1 MQNDYSLEKQ
11 SSFLIYDAAAG
22 SGKTFTLVKEYLK
35 QILSSKSEDYFKH
48 LLAITFTNKA
58 VAEMKQRIVENL
70 VNFSN
75 EKSIAEPLPMMLK
88 ISEETGKNLVEI
100 HTQSQKVL
108 KNLLHN
114 YAAFSVETIDRF
126 NHRLIRTFARDLK
139 LATNFE
145 VTLETNELLA
155 EAVDL
160 LLSKAGENKE
170 ITKVLLDFAL
180 EKTDDDK
187 SWDISRDIA
196 NAAKLLYDEND
207 SDHVSILKQKSLEDF
222 LEFKKQLILKK
233 KKLSEEI
240 ETIALQT
247 LQLIEESGLQ
257 DDDFSGS
264 YLPKHFQKLSNGRY
278 DVNFSAKWQETM
290 GEKPLYPKRVS
301 AEIGAIIDELTP
313 SFIVNFQQ
321 SKQLVFQLLLI
332 ENMLKNITPL
342 SVINLV
348 NQEIEAIKEEKNLLP
363 ISEFNSLI
371 NKEIKNQPAPF
382 IYERL
387 GEKYHHFFIDEF
399 QDTSKLQWENLIPL
413 IDNALSQQLEPYS
426 GSLLLVGDAKQSIY
440 RWRGGLPEQFMGL
453 YGNEN
458 PFQRAKEVSS
468 LDTNFRSCA
477 EIVKFNNEFFTKIAT
492 YFANV
497 NHGKLYEEGNK
508 QKLNAK
514 EGGYVK
520 FEFIEKQNKT
530 EKEEAYSSLVFE
542 TINNLKSKGFSESD
556 ICILTRKKAD
566 GIALGTFLME
576 QGVSVISSETLLLQS
591 SPFVQMLVFSLQ
603 VCLYPNNDEAK
614 IQLLD
619 LLHEHLNIPEEKHT
633 FFSKFLSISEANF
646 SEILKEYRIDFSFAE
661 MRSVSLYE
669 AFEYCIEKF
678 QIAGFADAYL
688 FGFMDLVYE
697 FEQQPQADKIS
708 FLDYWET
715 KKDSAS
721 IPASEGTNAVQLMT
735 IHKAKGLEF
744 PIVIFPFAD
753 IQLYDGKYDK
763 LWYSL
768 ENEDFNFKESQIN
781 YKAEIADY
789 GEIGETMY
797 NEHRSQLELDN
808 INLLYVTLTRAI
820 EKLYIFSEMPSA
832 PKDGIPSTYNHLF
845 MEFLKQKELW
855 SGDQMV
861 YEFGKNS
868 EKNSSLSATSAQEK
882 EIIIQIEPRYL
893 SSNPKMHGLKI
904 VSSEE
909 IYLEAET
916 VAAITAGN
924 LLHDTMA
931 QIYSEADV
939 ERVLAELEERAIIPE
954 AEFEILQ
961 ATVYQIIEHPDL
973 KKLFAGTDKV
983 FNERS
988 IITKDGLILR
998 PDRINICTE
1007 NTSVI
1012 VDYKTGSPKIYH
1024 NDQLIDYAN
1033 ALSDMGFIVSEKM
1046 LIYSN
1051 EKNIVINK
1059 V

>member
-1 MQNDYSLEKQ
+1 MEKQ
-11 SSFLIYDAAAG
+11 TSFSIYDAAAG

-58 VAEMKQRIVENL
+58 VAEMKQRIVETL
-70 VNFSN
+70 VNFSE
-75 EKSIAEPLPMMLK
+75 EKSIAQPLPMMLK
-88 ISEETGKNLVEI
+88 IADETDKSLVEI
-100 HTQSQKVL
+100 QTQSKKII

-196 NAAKLLYDEND
+196 EAAKLLYDENE
-207 SDHVSILKQKSLEDF
+207 SGHVSLLKQKSLEDF
-222 LEFKKQLILKK
+222 LAFKKQLILKK
-233 KKLSEEI
+233 KELSEAI
-240 ETIALQT
+240 EAIASET
-247 LQLIEESGLQ
+247 LQLIAESGLQ
-257 DDDFSGS
+257 FDDFSGS
-264 YLPKHFQKLSNGRY
+264 YLPKHFQNLSIGRY
-278 DVNFSAKWQETM
+278 DLNFGAKWQETM
-290 GEKPLYPKRVS
+290 GEKPLYPGRVS
-301 AEIGAIIDELTP
+301 AAIGGIIDELTP
-313 SFIVNFQQ
+313 NFIENFQQ
-321 SKQLVFQLLLI
+321 TKALVFQLLLV

-348 NQEIEAIKEEKNLLP
+348 NHEIETIKEEKNVLP

-387 GEKYHHFFIDEF
+387 GEKYRHFFIDEF

-413 IDNALSQQLEPYS
+413 IDNALSQQLEPTS

-440 RWRGGLPEQFMGL
+440 RWRGGLPEQFMDL
-453 YGNEN
+453 YGNYN
-458 PFQRAKEVSS
+458 PFQREKEVFP

-477 EIVKFNNEFFTKIAT
+477 EIVKFNNEFFTKISS

-497 NHGKLYEEGNK
+497 DHGKLYEEGNK

-520 FEFIEKQNKT
+520 FEFIEKQNKA
-530 EKEEAYSSLVFE
+530 EKEETYSKLVLE
-542 TINNLKSKGFSESD
+542 TIRDVKNKGFSESD
-556 ICILTRKKAD
+556 VCILTRKKAD
-566 GIALGTFLME
+566 GIALGAFLME
-576 QGVSVISSETLLLQS
+576 QGVPVISSETLLLQS
-591 SPFVQMLVFSLQ
+591 SNLVQILVFSLQ

-619 LLHEHLNIPEEKHT
+619 LLYDQLNIAEEKHT
-633 FFSKFLSISEANF
+633 FFTKFLNISEARF
-646 SEILKEYRIDFSFAE
+646 SENLREYGVDFSFAE
-661 MRSVSLYE
+661 MCTVSLYE

-678 QIAGFADAYL
+678 KIAEVADAYL

-708 FLDYWET
+708 FLDHWET
-715 KKDSAS
+715 KRENAS
-721 IPASEGTNAVQLMT
+721 IPASKGTNAVQLMT

-744 PIVIFPFAD
+744 PVVIFPFAD
-753 IQLYDGKYDK
+753 MQLYDGKYDK
-763 LWYSL
+763 LWFPL
-768 ENEDFNFKESQIN
+768 ENEDFSFKEAQIN
-781 YKAEIADY
+781 YKSEIVNY
-789 GEIGETMY
+789 GEIGEQMY
-797 NEHRSQLELDN
+797 NEHRSQLELDT
-808 INLLYVTLTRAI
+808 INLLYVTLTRAV
-820 EKLYIFSEMPSA
+820 EKLFVFAEMPTE

-845 MEFLKQKELW
+845 MEFLKQKNMW
-855 SGDQMV
+855 NGDQMI

-868 EKNSSLSATSAQEK
+868 ENTSKKK
-882 EIIIQIEPRYL
+882 EVISQMEPKYL
-893 SSNPKMHGLKI
+893 SSNPNTHGLKI
-904 VSSEE
+904 VASEE
-909 IYLEAET
+909 MFLETET

-931 QIYSEADV
+931 QIYSGADA
-939 ERVLAELEERAIIPE
+939 ERVLAELEMRAIIPKE
-954 AEFEILQ
+954 EFDSLQ
-961 ATVYQIIEHPDL
+961 KTVFQIIQHPDL
-973 KKLFAGTDKV
+973 KKLFDGTDKV
-983 FNERS
+983 YNERS
-988 IITKDGLILR
+988 IITKDGLVLR
-998 PDRINICTE
+998 PDRININSE
-1007 NTSVI
+1007 NASTI
-1012 VDYKTGSPKIYH
+1012 IDYKTGNPKIYH

-1033 ALSDMGFIVSEKM
+1033 ALQDMGFIVSEKM

-1051 EKNIVINK
+1051 EDEIVINK

>member
-1 MQNDYSLEKQ
+1 MQNDNALEKQ
-11 SSFLIYDAAAG
+11 SSFSIYDAAAG

-48 LLAITFTNKA
+48 ILAITFTNKA
-58 VAEMKQRIVENL
+58 VAEMKQRIVETL
-70 VNFSN
+70 VSFSE
-75 EKSIAEPLPMMLK
+75 EKSVTEPLPMMLK
-88 ISEETGKNLVEI
+88 IAEETGKSLSEI
-100 HTQSQKVL
+100 QIQSKKIL

-196 NAAKLLYDEND
+196 SAAKLLYNEND
-207 SDHVSILKQKSLEDF
+207 SSHVSILKQKSLEDF

-240 ETIALQT
+240 ETIASQT

-257 DDDFSGS
+257 YDDFSGS
-264 YLPKHFQKLSNGRY
+264 YLPKHFQNLSMGRY
-278 DVNFSAKWQETM
+278 DINFSAKWQETM
-290 GEKPLYPKRVS
+290 GEKPLYPGRVS

-313 SFIVNFQQ
+313 NFNTNFQQ
-321 SKQLVFQLLLI
+321 TKELVFKVLLV
-332 ENMLKNITPL
+332 ENMLKNIIPL

-348 NQEIEAIKEEKNLLP
+348 NQEIETIKEEKNILP

-387 GEKYHHFFIDEF
+387 GEKYRHFFIDEF
-399 QDTSKLQWENLIPL
+399 QDTSKLQWENLVPL
-413 IDNALSQQLEPYS
+413 IDNALSQQLEPTS

-453 YGNEN
+453 YGDSN
-458 PFQRAKEVSS
+458 PFQREKEVFP
-468 LDTNFRSCA
+468 LDTNYRSCA
-477 EIVKFNNEFFTKIAT
+477 EIVDFNNQFFSFVSS
-492 YFANV
+492 YFANAG
-497 NHGKLYEEGNK
+497 HGKLYHDGNN
-508 QKLNAK
+508 QKCTDK
-514 EGGYVK
+514 EDGYIK

-530 EKEEAYSSLVFE
+530 EKEEAYATLVYD
-542 TINNLKSKGFSESD
+542 TINNVKSNGFSESD

-566 GIALGTFLME
+566 GIALGASLME
-576 QGVSVISSETLLLQS
+576 QGVPVISSETLLLQS
-591 SPFVQMLVFSLQ
+591 SALVQILVLSLQ

-619 LLHEHLNIPEEKHT
+619 LLHDHLNISEEKHT
-633 FFSKFLSISEANF
+633 FFTKFLNISEAKF
-646 SEILKEYRIDFSFAE
+646 TEYLMEYSVDFIFVE

-678 QIAGFADAYL
+678 KIADAADAYL
-688 FGFMDLVYE
+688 FGFMDLVFE
-697 FEQQPQADKIS
+697 FEQKPLADKNS
-708 FLDYWET
+708 FLDHWET
-715 KKDSAS
+715 KKESAS

-744 PIVIFPFAD
+744 PVVIFPFAD

-763 LWYSL
+763 LWYPL
-768 ENEDFNFKESQIN
+768 ENEDFNFKEAQIN
-781 YKAEIADY
+781 YKAEVANY
-789 GEIGETMY
+789 SEVGEKMY
-797 NEHRSQLELDN
+797 NDHRSQLELDN

-820 EKLYIFSEMPSA
+820 EKLFVFAEMPSES
-832 PKDGIPSTYNHLF
+832 KDGLPSTYNHLF
-845 MEFLKQKELW
+845 MEFLKQKSMW
-855 SGDQMV
+855 NSDQMV

-868 EKNSSLSATSAQEK
+868 EKISKKK
-882 EIIIQIEPRYL
+882 EVISQLTPKYL
-893 SSNPKMHGLKI
+893 SSNPNAHGLKI

-909 IYLEAET
+909 IYLETET
-916 VAAITAGN
+916 AAAITAGN

-931 QIYSEADV
+931 QIYSEADA
-939 ERVLAELEERAIIPE
+939 ERVLVELEERAIILKK
-954 AEFEILQ
+954 EFDVLKK
-961 ATVYQIIEHPDL
+961 TVTQIIQHSNL
-973 KKLFAGTDKV
+973 KKLFDGTDKV
-983 FNERS
+983 FNERN
-988 IITKDGLILR
+988 IITKDGFILR
-998 PDRINICTE
+998 PDRININSE
-1007 NTSVI
+1007 NVSTLI
-1012 VDYKTGSPKIYH
+1012 DYKTGSPNIWH
-1024 NDQLIDYAN
+1024 SDQLIDYAN
-1033 ALSDMGFIVSEKM
+1033 ALLDMGFMVSEKM

-1051 EKNIVINK
+1051 EGEIVINK

>member
-1 MQNDYSLEKQ
+1 MQKEYFLENQ
-11 SSFLIYDAAAG
+11 SSFSIYDAAAG

-58 VAEMKQRIVENL
+58 VAEMKQRIVETL
-70 VNFSN
+70 VNFSE
-75 EKSIAEPLPMMLK
+75 EKSVVEPLPMMLK
-88 ISEETGKNLVEI
+88 ISEETGKSLVEI
-100 HTQSQKVL
+100 QAQSKKIL

-145 VTLETNELLA
+145 ITLETNELLA

-196 NAAKLLYDEND
+196 NAAKLLYDENE
-207 SDHVSILKQKSLEDF
+207 SGHVSILKQKSLEDF

-233 KKLSEEI
+233 KKLSEAI
-240 ETIALQT
+240 ETIASET
-247 LQLIEESGLQ
+247 LQLIDESGLQ
-257 DDDFSGS
+257 FDDFSGS
-264 YLPKHFQKLSNGRY
+264 YLPKHFQNLSIGRY
-278 DVNFSAKWQETM
+278 DLNFGAKWQETM
-290 GEKPLYPKRVS
+290 GEKPLYPGRVS
-301 AEIGAIIDELTP
+301 AAIGGIIDELTP
-313 SFIVNFQQ
+313 NFIANFQQ
-321 SKQLVFQLLLI
+321 TKALVFQLLLV

-348 NQEIEAIKEEKNLLP
+348 NHEIETIKEEKNILP

-387 GEKYHHFFIDEF
+387 GEKYRHFFIDEF

-413 IDNALSQQLEPYS
+413 IDNALSQQLEPTS

-453 YGNEN
+453 YNTIN
-458 PFQRAKEVSS
+458 PFSREKEVLS
-468 LDTNFRSCA
+468 LETNYRSCA
-477 EIVKFNNEFFTKIAT
+477 EIVDFNNQFFTFVSS
-492 YFANV
+492 YFANE
-497 NHGKLYEEGNK
+497 NHVKLYINGNK
-508 QKLNAK
+508 QNQNDKRD
-514 EGGYVK
+514 GYIK
-520 FEFIEKQNKT
+520 FEFIPKQNKA
-530 EKEEAYSSLVFE
+530 EKQEAYSNLVLK
-542 TINNLKSKGFSESD
+542 TIQNLKENGFLESD
-556 ICILTRKKAD
+556 VCILTRKKAD
-566 GIALGTFLME
+566 GIALGAFLME
-576 QGVSVISSETLLLQS
+576 QGVPVISSETLLLQS
-591 SPFVQMLVFSLQ
+591 SNLVQILVFSLQ

-619 LLHEHLNIPEEKHT
+619 LLYDQLNISEEKHT
-633 FFSKFLSISEANF
+633 FFTKFLNISEARF
-646 SEILKEYRIDFSFAE
+646 SENLREYGVDFSFAE
-661 MRSVSLYE
+661 MRTVSLYE

-678 QIAGFADAYL
+678 KIAEVADAYL

-697 FEQQPQADKIS
+697 FEQQPLADKIS
-708 FLDYWET
+708 FLDHWET
-715 KKDSAS
+715 KRESAS

-744 PIVIFPFAD
+744 PVVIFPFAD
-753 IQLYDGKYDK
+753 MQLYDGKYDK
-763 LWYSL
+763 LWYPL
-768 ENEDFNFKESQIN
+768 ENEDFSFKEAQIN
-781 YKAEIADY
+781 YKSEVANY
-789 GEIGETMY
+789 SEIGEQMY
-797 NEHRSQLELDN
+797 NEHRSQLELDT
-808 INLLYVTLTRAI
+808 INLLYVTLTRAV
-820 EKLYIFSEMPSA
+820 EKLFVFAEMPTE

-845 MEFLKQKELW
+845 MEFLKQKGIW
-855 SGDQMV
+855 NGDQMV

-868 EKNSSLSATSAQEK
+868 EKISKEK
-882 EIIIQIEPRYL
+882 HVVSQMDPKYL
-893 SSNPKMHGLKI
+893 SSNPKTHGLKI
-904 VSSEE
+904 VASEE
-909 IYLEAET
+909 MFLETET

-931 QIYSEADV
+931 KIYSEADA
-939 ERVLAELEERAIIPE
+939 ERVLMELEERAIVPKE
-954 AEFEILQ
+954 EFDIL
-961 ATVYQIIEHPDL
+961 TNTIHQIVQHPDL
-973 KKLFAGTDKV
+973 KKLFDGTDKV
-983 FNERS
+983 YNERS
-988 IITKDGLILR
+988 IITKDGLVLR
-998 PDRINICTE
+998 PDRININSE
-1007 NTSVI
+1007 NVSTI
-1012 VDYKTGSPKIYH
+1012 IDYKTGSPKIYH
-1024 NDQLIDYAN
+1024 NDQLIDYVN
-1033 ALSDMGFIVSEKM
+1033 ALQDMGFIVSEKM

-1051 EKNIVINK
+1051 EDEIVINK

>member
-1 MQNDYSLEKQ
+1 MQNENSVEKQ
-11 SSFLIYDAAAG
+11 SSFSIYDAAAG

-58 VAEMKQRIVENL
+58 VTEMKQRIVETL
-70 VNFSN
+70 VNFSE
-75 EKSIAEPLPMMLK
+75 EKSVAEPLPMMLK
-88 ISEETGKNLVEI
+88 IAEETDKSLVEI
-100 HTQSQKVL
+100 QMQSRKII

-196 NAAKLLYDEND
+196 EAAKLLYDENN
-207 SDHVSILKQKSLEDF
+207 SGHVSVLKEKSLEDF
-222 LEFKKQLILKK
+222 LEFKKQLVLKK
-233 KKLSEEI
+233 KLLSQKI
-240 ETIALQT
+240 ESIASQT

-257 DDDFSGS
+257 DDDFSGG
-264 YLPKHFQKLSNGRY
+264 YLPKHFQNLSVGRY

-301 AEIGAIIDELTP
+301 AAIGGIIDELTP
-313 SFIVNFQQ
+313 HFIVNFQQ
-321 SKQLVFQLLLI
+321 TKELVFKVLLF

-348 NQEIEAIKEEKNLLP
+348 NHEIETIKEEKNVLP

-387 GEKYHHFFIDEF
+387 GEKYRHFFIDEF

-413 IDNALSQQLEPYS
+413 IDNALSQELEPSS

-453 YGNEN
+453 CRNEN
-458 PFQRAKEVSS
+458 PFQREKKILA
-468 LDTNFRSCA
+468 LGTNYRSCK
-477 EIVKFNNEFFTKIAT
+477 EIVDFNNEFFTFISS
-492 YFANV
+492 YFADVGHEN
-497 NHGKLYEEGNK
+497 LYLEGNK
-508 QKLNAK
+508 QNFNDKK
-514 EGGYVK
+514 DGYVK
-520 FEFIEKQNKT
+520 FEFVEKQNKT
-530 EKEEAYSSLVFE
+530 EKTEAYSTLVLE
-542 TINNLKSKGFSESD
+542 TIHEVKNKGFSESD

-566 GIALGTFLME
+566 GIALGSFLME

-591 SPFVQMLVFSLQ
+591 SPFVEMLVFSLQ
-603 VCLYPNNDEAK
+603 FCLQPNNDEAK

-619 LLHEHLNIPEEKHT
+619 LLHDHLNISEAKHT
-633 FFSKFLSISEANF
+633 FFTKFLNISDQKFTEN
-646 SEILKEYRIDFSFAE
+646 LKKYDVDFSFAE
-661 MRSVSLYE
+661 MGSVSLYE
-669 AFEYCIEKF
+669 AFEYCMEKF
-678 QIAGFADAYL
+678 KIADVADAYL

-697 FEQQPQADKIS
+697 FEQQPQADKFS
-708 FLDYWET
+708 FMDYWET

-753 IQLYDGKYDK
+753 IQLFDGKHDK
-763 LWYSL
+763 LWYPL
-768 ENEDFNFKESQIN
+768 ANENFSFKKAQINFKS
-781 YKAEIADY
+781 EIANY
-789 GEIGETMY
+789 GEIGEQMY
-797 NEHRSQLELDN
+797 HEHRSQLELDN
-808 INLLYVTLTRAI
+808 INLLYVTLTRAV
-820 EKLYIFSEMPSA
+820 EKLYVFAEMPTE
-832 PKDGIPSTYNHLF
+832 PKDGIPSSYNHLF
-845 MEFLKQKELW
+845 MKFLKQGGMW
-855 SGDQMV
+855 NSDQRV
-861 YEFGKNS
+861 YEFGKNL
-868 EKNSSLSATSAQEK
+868 EKTSKEK
-882 EIIIQIEPRYL
+882 EVVPQIRPKYL
-893 SSNPKMHGLKI
+893 SSNPQKHGLKI
-904 VSSEE
+904 VPSQET
-909 IYLEAET
+909 YLETET

-931 QIYSEADV
+931 QIYTEIDA
-939 ERVLAELEERAIIPE
+939 ERVLMELEDRAIIPKD
-954 AEFEILQ
+954 EFDSLRK
-961 ATVYQIIEHPDL
+961 TVYQIIQHTDL
-973 KKLFAGTDKV
+973 RKLFDGTYKV
-983 FNERS
+983 YNERS
-988 IITKDGLILR
+988 IITKDGLVLR
-998 PDRINICTE
+998 PDRINISTA

-1012 VDYKTGSPKIYH
+1012 VDYKSGSPKIYH

-1033 ALSDMGFIVSEKM
+1033 ALQDMGFVVSEKM

-1051 EKNIVINK
+1051 KDEIVINK

>member
-1 MQNDYSLEKQ
+1 MQNDNALEKQ
-11 SSFLIYDAAAG
+11 FSFSIYDAAAG

-35 QILSSKSEDYFKH
+35 QILSSTSEDYFKH

-58 VAEMKQRIVENL
+58 VAEMKQRIVETL
-70 VNFSN
+70 VNFSE
-75 EKSIAEPLPMMLK
+75 EKSINEPLPMMLK
-88 ISEETGKNLVEI
+88 IAEETGKNLGEI
-100 HTQSQKVL
+100 QIQSQKIL

-196 NAAKLLYDEND
+196 SAAKLIYNEND
-207 SDHVSILKQKSLEDF
+207 STHVSILKQKSLEDF

-240 ETIALQT
+240 EAIASQT

-257 DDDFSGS
+257 HSDFIRGT
-264 YLPKHFQKLSNGRY
+264 LPNHFLKLKEGNYNVYANKLQENLEEGKGLYKVKEDAFIVSTIDSLVPNLLSNYIKIKESVNKYNLY
-278 DVNFSAKWQETM
+278 DS
-290 GEKPLYPKRVS
+290 
-301 AEIGAIIDELTP
+301 I
-313 SFIVNFQQ
+313 
-321 SKQLVFQLLLI
+321 
-332 ENMLKNITPL
+332 LKNITPL

-348 NQEIEAIKEEKNLLP
+348 NHEIETIKEEKNILP

-387 GEKYHHFFIDEF
+387 GEKYRHFFIDEF

-413 IDNALSQQLEPYS
+413 IDNALSQQLELNS

-440 RWRGGLPEQFMGL
+440 RWRGGLPEQFMSL
-453 YGNEN
+453 YGDIN
-458 PFQRAKEVSS
+458 PFSREKEVLS
-468 LDTNFRSCA
+468 LDTNYRSCA
-477 EIVKFNNEFFTKIAT
+477 EIIDFNNEFFTFVSS
-492 YFANV
+492 YFANEG
-497 NHGKLYEEGNK
+497 HGELYQNGNK
-508 QKLNAK
+508 QNQNEKK
-514 EGGYVK
+514 DGYIQ
-520 FEFIEKQNKT
+520 FEFIEKQNKA
-530 EKEEAYSSLVFE
+530 EKEEAYSNLVFE
-542 TINNLKSKGFSESD
+542 TITSLKSKGFSESD

-566 GIALGTFLME
+566 GIALGAFLME
-576 QGVSVISSETLLLQS
+576 QGVPVISSETLLLQS
-591 SPFVQMLVFSLQ
+591 STLVQILVLSLQ
-603 VCLYPNNDEAK
+603 VCLYPSNDEAK

-619 LLHEHLNIPEEKHT
+619 LLHDHLNISEEKHT
-633 FFSKFLSISEANF
+633 FFTKFLNISEKTFTEN
-646 SEILKEYRIDFSFAE
+646 LKEYSVDFSFAE

-669 AFEYCIEKF
+669 AFEYCIENFK
-678 QIAGFADAYL
+678 IADIADAYL
-688 FGFMDLVYE
+688 FGFMDLVFE
-697 FEQQPQADKIS
+697 FEQKPQADKIS
-708 FLDYWET
+708 FLDHWET
-715 KKDSAS
+715 KRESAS

-744 PIVIFPFAD
+744 SVVIFPFAD

-763 LWYSL
+763 LWYPL
-768 ENEDFNFKESQIN
+768 ANEDFNFKEAQIN
-781 YKAEIADY
+781 YKAEVANY
-789 GEIGETMY
+789 SEVGEKMY
-797 NEHRSQLELDN
+797 NDHRSQLELDN
-808 INLLYVTLTRAI
+808 INLLYVTLTRAV
-820 EKLYIFSEMPSA
+820 EKLFVFAEMPSEL
-832 PKDGIPSTYNHLF
+832 KDGIPSTYNHLF
-845 MEFLKQKELW
+845 MEFLKQKSMW
-855 SGDQMV
+855 NNDQMV

-868 EKNSSLSATSAQEK
+868 GKISKEK
-882 EIIIQIEPRYL
+882 EVVSQMEPQYL
-893 SSNPKMHGLKI
+893 SSSPKVHGLKI

-916 VAAITAGN
+916 AAAITAGN

-931 QIYSEADV
+931 QIYSEADA
-939 ERVLAELEERAIIPE
+939 ERVLTELKERAIVPRN
-954 AEFEILQ
+954 EFDVLKK
-961 ATVYQIIEHPDL
+961 TVDQIIQHSNL
-973 KKLFAGTDKV
+973 KKLFDGTDKV
-983 FNERS
+983 FNERN
-988 IITKDGLILR
+988 IITKDGLVLR
-998 PDRINICTE
+998 PDRININSE
-1007 NTSVI
+1007 NVSTLI
-1012 VDYKTGSPKIYH
+1012 DYKTGSPNIWH
-1024 NDQLIDYAN
+1024 SDQLIDYVN
-1033 ALSDMGFIVSEKM
+1033 ALQDMGFIVSEKM

-1051 EKNIVINK
+1051 EGEIVINK